1 MTAASP
7 ASLRAARKRAQ
18 YRRTHRGP
26 SALVAATAAARE
38 ARREQREE
46 LLIVGRPAWEW
57 GVGLLPVDYGIAEL
71 VRRAVEPAP

>member
-18 YRRTHRGP
+18 YRRM
-26 SALVAATAAARE
+26 VAATAAARE